1 MILADELAAFLES
14 GVSITLVSCSSAL
27 VPSVARAKGCR
38 VVRGSPARL
47 RLLVSAM
54 ECDELLDDVRSTHAL
69 SVTFTHA
76 IQHRTLQFKGRDA
89 AVDLPQPEDLAI
101 TADYERNFGDSILPI
116 GFSRTFTHA
125 FLNADSKDLQ
135 AIEFTPA
142 DVYLQTP
149 GPNAGAKL
157 PQP

>member
-1 MILADELAAFLES
+1 MILTDELAEFLES
-14 GVSITLVSCSSAL
+14 GVSITLVACSTAL

-38 VVRGSPARL
+38 VLRGPPARL
-47 RLLVSAM
+47 RMLVSAT

-89 AVDLPQPEDLAI
+89 AIDLPQPVDLAS
-101 TADYERNFGDSILPI
+101 TADYERNFGDTLLPI
-116 GFSRTFTHA
+116 GFSRAFTHA
-125 FLNADSKDLQ
+125 FLNAEAQDLQ
-135 AIEFTPA
+135 VIEFTPD